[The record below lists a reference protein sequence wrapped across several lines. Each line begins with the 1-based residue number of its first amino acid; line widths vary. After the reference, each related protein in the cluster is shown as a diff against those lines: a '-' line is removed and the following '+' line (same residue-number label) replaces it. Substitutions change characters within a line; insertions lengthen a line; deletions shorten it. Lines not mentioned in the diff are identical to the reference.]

1 MTKWNNATGQ
11 AGQDGATVAD
21 PKLVVPIH
29 SNASTREAL

>member
-11 AGQDGATVAD
+11 AGQDGTIVAD
-21 PKLVVPIH
+21 PKLVVPIQ